1 MTAVSSVQGGSAP
14 SIRDVLPNGTVHFM
28 GIGGA
33 GMCALAEAVVRGG
46 GRVTGC
52 DAAPGEATR
61 PLERM
66 GVRVWRGHEPSHVA
80 AAAAL
85 VASAAV
91 PSAHPELAAARAAG
105 IPVWK
110 RAEAL
115 GAWVSAGEVVAVAGT
130 HGKTTTTAM
139 TTAILAEGGLNPTG
153 FVGGRVQAWGGHLRP
168 GSDRLFVVEAD
179 EFDRSFHHLEP
190 TVAVVTN
197 VEADH
202 LDIYQD
208 LEGVRSGFR
217 QFLTGVR
224 KGGTVI
230 VCADDSGAAALAPYI
245 SGAVR
250 TYGFAAGSQVRG
262 TDYAPEG
269 QGSRF
274 RVFEDGKDRG
284 WVSVA
289 APGRHN
295 ATNALGAATAAR
307 TLGVEWDQIRA
318 ALAAFTGVGRRFQRL
333 GEVRGITI
341 VDDYAHHPSEISAS
355 VAAAREVHPTGR
367 LVVVFQPHLFSR
379 TRDFARE
386 FGAALAQADVV
397 WVTDVYPA
405 RELPIPGVDGGLVAR
420 EVAAAFVRNSREA
433 PRPEAGEVH
442 DHRDLTTLAETVAA
456 SLRTGDLCLT
466 LGAGSIEATGPEIV
480 RRLGGQRPEAVHA

>member
-1 MTAVSSVQGGSAP
+1 
-14 SIRDVLPNGTVHFM
+14 M

-52 DAAPGEATR
+52 DVAPGEATR

-66 GVRVWRGHEPSHVA
+66 GVRVWGGHRPEHVA
-80 AAAAL
+80 SAAAL

-115 GAWVSAGEVVAVAGT
+115 GDWVSSGKVVAVAGT

-139 TTAILAEGGLNPTG
+139 TTAILAEGGLDPTG

-168 GSDRLFVVEAD
+168 GSDGPFVVEAD
-179 EFDRSFHHLEP
+179 EFDRSFHHLKP
-190 TVAVVTN
+190 TVALVTN

-202 LDIYQD
+202 LDVYQD
-208 LEGVRSGFR
+208 LEGVRAGFL
-217 QFLTGVR
+217 QFLAGVR
-224 KGGTVI
+224 KGGTVLI
-230 VCADDSGAAALAPYI
+230 CADDAGVAALAPSI

-250 TYGFAAGSQVRG
+250 TYGFSAGSQLRG
-262 TDYAPEG
+262 SDYRAEG
-269 QGSRF
+269 SRSRF
-274 RVFEDGKDRG
+274 RVLEDGVDRG
-284 WVSVA
+284 WLTVVL
-289 APGRHN
+289 PGRHN
-295 ATNALGAATAAR
+295 ATNALGAAAAAR
-307 TLGVEWDQIRA
+307 TLGVEWGSIRA
-318 ALAAFTGVGRRFQRL
+318 ALAAFAGVGRRFQRL
-333 GEVRGITI
+333 GQVRGITV

-379 TRDFARE
+379 TRDFARD
-386 FGAALAQADVV
+386 FGAALAQADIV

-420 EVAAAFVRNSREA
+420 EVSAAFARRVPGA
-433 PRPEAGEVH
+433 LRPGAGEVH
-442 DHRDLTTLAETVAA
+442 DHPDLGTLAEAVAT
-456 SLRTGDLCLT
+456 SLRSGDLCLT
-466 LGAGSIEATGPEIV
+466 LGAGSIERTGPEIV
-480 RRLGGQRPEAVHA
+480 RRLGGQRTEAVHA